1 MSIDLGDV
9 KMINIKRNRIKCNH
23 CGDIIESEYVHD
35 FKSCSCGKVSVDG
48 GCRYLKRSFTDSP
61 DDYTEMSEIQYNDCE
76 VD

>member
-1 MSIDLGDV
+1 MV
-9 KMINIKRNRIKCNH
+9 KIKRNRIKCNH

-48 GCRYLKRSFTDSP
+48 G